1 MLAVIVKPHGL
12 KGEVWVD
19 LGFDEPERLP
29 QLSALELTG
38 PSGARPVSV
47 EYVHGIT
54 GGRAI
59 IKIEGIDDRT
69 AAEQVRNFTL
79 SIAREELPPPPE
91 GTYYEFQIIGLRVVT
106 TAGRDLGRVREVLRT
121 GANDVYETERALIPA
136 IASVVREID
145 IEGGRIVVEDIDG
158 LLK

>member
-19 LGFDEPERLP
+19 LGTDEPERLP
-29 QLSALELTG
+29 ELSVLELSG
-38 PSGARPVSV
+38 PGGARPAQI

-69 AAEQVRNFTL
+69 AAEKVRNFELRTPR
-79 SIAREELPPPPE
+79 AELPPPPE

-121 GANDVYETERALIPA
+121 GANDVYETELALIPA